1 MGTRVAVAR
10 NNGAPG
16 VDGVSIVSIEQ
27 GGIEG
32 VKAFLDGLATE
43 LKNGTLPA
51 AAGAAGDHTQ
61 SGGGER
67 RARPL
72 SALARSVPSRGAP
85 GIGLGRLRP
94 RAGATAFY
102 HRWPSAEQRD
112 RRHLGGS
119 GCPRRECDVAPNMPT
134 TGLNVVGRQKREVK
148 RLHPPG
154 GAAPWSRRGSA
165 GLSPRLVPGR

>member
-72 SALARSVPSRGAP
+72 SALARSVPSRCPRDRTGSPASP
-85 GIGLGRLRP
+85 GQERPPSTIDGRQR
-94 RAGATAFY
+94 
-102 HRWPSAEQRD
+102 SRD

-119 GCPRRECDVAPNMPT
+119 GCPRRECDVAPSMPT

-154 GAAPWSRRGSA
+154 GAAPWS
-165 GLSPRLVPGR
+165 